1 LSTKAVGKALILYL
15 REKKCF
21 GKWLKNITGMHCKQE
36 AGWKSSE
43 NDAIAKID

>member
-15 REKKCF
+15 RGKKF
-21 GKWLKNITGMHCKQE
+21 GRWLKNRTVMHCKQE

-43 NDAIAKID
+43 NDAIAKRD